1 MQWNLIRL
9 RKEQGLSQSDLAKV
23 LSINVSTYQNK
34 ETGKS
39 SFRDY
44 EMFIISQYFDKTIE
58 EIFLPLDC
66 INNAIKERQEV

>member
-9 RKEQGLSQSDLAKV
+9 RKEQGLNQEDIAKI
-23 LSINVSTYQNK
+23 LDINISTYRNK

-44 EMFIISQYFDKTIE
+44 EMFLISNYFDKPIE
-58 EIFLPLDC
+58 EIFLPINC
-66 INNAIKERQEV
+66 INNAICK

>member
-9 RKEQGLSQSDLAKV
+9 RKEHGLSQTDLAKV
-23 LSINVSTYQNK
+23 LNISLSAYQNK

-44 EMFIISQYFDKTIE
+44 EMFIISKYFDE
-58 EIFLPLDC
+58 LMDNIFLPSKC
-66 INNAIKERQEV
+66 INNAINVKQEA

>member
-1 MQWNLIRL
+1 MQWNLIRA
-9 RKEQGLSQSDLAKV
+9 RKEQGLSQADLAK
-23 LSINVSTYQNK
+23 LLNISVSAYQNK

-58 EIFLPLDC
+58 EIFLPSNC
-66 INNAIKERQEV
+66 INNAVEI

>member
-9 RKEQGLSQSDLAKV
+9 RRERGLSQTDVANLLNIS
-23 LSINVSTYQNK
+23 VSAYQNK

-44 EMFIISQYFDKTIE
+44 EMFIISKHFDRSIE
-58 EIFLPLDC
+58 EIFLPTHCTDD
-66 INNAIKERQEV
+66 AI